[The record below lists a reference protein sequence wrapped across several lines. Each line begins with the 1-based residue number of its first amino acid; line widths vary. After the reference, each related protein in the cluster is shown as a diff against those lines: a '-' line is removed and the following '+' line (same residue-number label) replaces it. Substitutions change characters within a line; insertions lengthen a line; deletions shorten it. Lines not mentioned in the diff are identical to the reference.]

1 MTQIKGAGGF
11 SSNLLDPGSS
21 SGALQRVGQTS
32 EPSFELGGPPL
43 EESQVADEL
52 VSPRSPA
59 VGQGTL
65 GEAAAMQRGVAQQPG
80 GSQALGRRVVSDGLV
95 EVDIGPDQ
103 RVIGHG

>member
-11 SSNLLDPGSS
+11 SSNLLDLGSS

-32 EPSFELGGPPL
+32 EPSLELGGSPL
-43 EESQVADEL
+43 EESQVGGEL
-52 VSPRSPA
+52 VSPRPPA
-59 VGQGTL
+59 GGQGTL
-65 GEAAAMQRGVAQQPG
+65 GEVVAMQRRVAQEPG
-80 GSQALGRRVVSDGLV
+80 GSQALGRRLVSDRLV